1 MITIKRE
8 LCKRSHGYNIPGVL
22 IKIFF
27 LKTHNMDA
35 LPELVKATV
44 SLACASGRTL
54 SWKIQE
60 GEKGTL
66 VQLVWS
72 GKQKGKEER
81 WSEKQEERWSEKQEE
96 RPSGSG
102 LVGCV
107 VRRRVSPS
115 RARRNARRRQ
125 AFLEKQAAQKEGLS
139 VGVCV
144 GKVEEEVVGGQTGNV
159 HAEERAEHVVGGD
172 GGVGGGGGGVSG
184 DDDGVCDDVVS
195 SEENGV
201 SSDGEEVVDLAGC
214 SRAVDEKRVGEHGVR
229 FGVDGFGE
237 GWTPV
242 GRRQK
247 RKWDLEIGGGLRVP
261 EEARVELQGRL
272 GLQVQEGRVRWWDPI
287 STRTRNRFK

>member
-1 MITIKRE
+1 M
-8 LCKRSHGYNIPGVL
+8 
-22 IKIFF
+22 
-27 LKTHNMDA
+27 
-35 LPELVKATV
+35 
-44 SLACASGRTL
+44 L

-72 GKQKGKEER
+72 GKQEG
-81 WSEKQEERWSEKQEE
+81 KQEERWSGKQEE
-96 RPSGSG
+96 RPSASG
-102 LVGCV
+102 LVGCC
-107 VRRRVSPS
+107 VRRRVSLS
-115 RARRNARRRQ
+115 RAHRNARRRQ

-144 GKVEEEVVGGQTGNV
+144 GKAEEEVAGGQTGNV

-184 DDDGVCDDVVS
+184 DDDDGVSGDDDDGVSGDDDGVCDDVVS

-214 SRAVDEKRVGEHGVR
+214 SQAVDEKRVGEHGVR
-229 FGVDGFGE
+229 FGVNGFGE

-247 RKWDLEIGGGLRVP
+247 RKRDLEIGVGLRVP
-261 EEARVELQGRL
+261 EEARVELQGRPV
-272 GLQVQEGRVRWWDPI
+272 LQVQEGRVRWWDPI